1 MQAAIET
8 RQDGSVAIELDQEAA
23 RAMVASIVFAA
34 RFHEGIALL
43 AGMVGASLQH
53 DETRPVRRSLCQ

>member
-8 RQDGSVAIELDQEAA
+8 RQDGSVAIELDPEAA

-34 RFHEGIALL
+34 RFHEGIVPLT
-43 AGMVGASLQH
+43 GVVKASLPQ
-53 DETRPVRRSLCQ
+53 EERCPGRR

>member
-8 RQDGSVAIELDQEAA
+8 RQDGSVAIELDPEAA

-34 RFHEGIALL
+34 RFREGIAPL
-43 AGMVGASLQH
+43 AGIVEASLHHREIQ
-53 DETRPVRRSLCQ
+53 PVRRGQCQ

>member
-8 RQDGSVAIELDQEAA
+8 RQDGIVAIELDPEAA

-34 RFHEGIALL
+34 RFHEGIVAL
-43 AGMVGASLQH
+43 AGMVEASLQQ
-53 DETRPVRRSLCQ
+53 DETQRVRRSLCQ

>member
-23 RAMVASIVFAA
+23 RAMLASIVFAA
-34 RFHEGIALL
+34 RFHEGIAPL
-43 AGMVGASLQH
+43 AGMVEASLH
-53 DETRPVRRSLCQ
+53 RDETRPVRRRLCQ

>member
-8 RQDGSVAIELDQEAA
+8 RQDGSVAVELDPEAA

-34 RFHEGIALL
+34 RFHEAIAHL
-43 AGMVGASLQH
+43 AGIVEAGLQH
-53 DETRPVRRSLCQ
+53 DETQSVRRNLCQ

>member
-8 RQDGSVAIELDQEAA
+8 RRDGSVAIELDPEAA

-34 RFHEGIALL
+34 RFHEAIAPL
-43 AGMVGASLQH
+43 AGIVEAGLQH
-53 DETRPVRRSLCQ
+53 DETQPVRRNLCQ

>member
-8 RQDGSVAIELDQEAA
+8 RQDGSVAIELDPEAA

-34 RFHEGIALL
+34 RFHEGIAPL
-43 AGMVGASLQH
+43 AGMVAASVQQ
-53 DETRPVRRSLCQ
+53 DETQRERRSICQ

>member
-8 RQDGSVAIELDQEAA
+8 RQDGSVAIELDPEAA

-34 RFHEGIALL
+34 RFHEGIAPL
-43 AGMVGASLQH
+43 AGMLKASLQQ
-53 DETRPVRRSLCQ
+53 DETQRVRRSLCQ

>member
-8 RQDGSVAIELDQEAA
+8 RQDGSVAIELDPKAA

-34 RFHEGIALL
+34 RFHEGIARF
-43 AGMVGASLQH
+43 AGMIEAGLQH
-53 DETRPVRRSLCQ
+53 DETQPARRNLCQ